1 MRIEIWADVVCPWA
15 YIGKRRLERALAQ
28 GGLDVEAV
36 WRPYRIDP
44 SAPARAVPLGEALA
58 DPAAGAALEACAP
71 GLAPSDN
78 RERVARIAEREGL
91 GPRWGAA
98 WRADSHDAHRL
109 VAAAFEHG
117 GARLQ
122 DAVVEGVLKAHFVDA
137 LDISAPDVLGDVAL
151 RAGFP
156 DGPRLLAEGAADAL
170 VRELVLTGRAMGVR
184 TSPTLVA
191 NGAALAGA
199 QSPEAIAEFL
209 RHAAGRRP
217 SAAPEEVE
225 RLREVLDVDDLVQV
239 TASQDVE
246 EAKPE
251 PELVEVALERAG
263 VPADRA
269 VFVGDSVWD
278 VQAAVRAG
286 VPCVAVLSGGTSA
299 AELTEAGAV
308 AVHDDVAVLL
318 RDLEAGGDL
327 KNIVLRCYRDMS
339 RVLSEQRG
347 IERELSMTPREF
359 ERQLQAAGL
368 RDEHIQRLTRLF
380 EQVRYGPQQADP
392 QQEREAAA
400 CLQAIVRTYGAP
412 AS

>member
-225 RLREVLDVDDLVQV
+225 RLRHAESLLEQRDPLGALTLLAPLLEAHGGDRSVRTLAARAYF
-239 TASQDVE
+239 ASAQLGR
-246 EAKPE
+246 ATRALQS
-251 PELVEVALERAG
+251 LVEDF
-263 VPADRA
+263 PD
-269 VFVGDSVWD
+269 DSY
-278 VQAAVRAG
+278 ARHLLG
-286 VPCVAVLSGGTSA
+286 RTLRRRG
-299 AELTEAGAV
+299 L
-308 AVHDDVAVLL
+308 DD
-318 RDLEAGGDL
+318 
-327 KNIVLRCYRDMS
+327 
-339 RVLSEQRG
+339 
-347 IERELSMTPREF
+347 
-359 ERQLQAAGL
+359 
-368 RDEHIQRLTRLF
+368 
-380 EQVRYGPQQADP
+380 
-392 QQEREAAA
+392 EAAA
-400 CLQAIVRTYGAP
+400 HLALAEAMTPHYR
-412 AS
+412 